1 MNTTA
6 EDITTLII
14 QKLLENPN
22 IPRDINGNCK
32 IMEDL
37 ALDSLAIMNFLMD
50 VEDTLDVSVPLDQL
64 ADIHTINDLANCI
77 LKLKNQPNNEA
88 I

>member
-1 MNTTA
+1 MNTTL
-6 EDITTLII
+6 EDITALII
-14 QKLLENPN
+14 KKLLENPK
-22 IPRDINGNCK
+22 IPLDIDGNCK

-50 VEDTLDVSVPLDQL
+50 IEDTLDVSVPLDQL
-64 ADIHTINDLANCI
+64 ADIHTINDLALCI
-77 LKLKNQPNNEA
+77 LKLKNQLNNES